1 MTACLRDPNPVVRKQ
16 TLVLLI
22 HLLQEDYLKI
32 RGTFFFRILQLTCDS
47 DESLSD
53 LALFYVNQRLL
64 HRQPNIIQ
72 QHFIESIFHFNDY
85 RGHPS
90 FNRFALT
97 DRERKLF
104 SIAGLFFKFLSSFGV
119 MLLLTRVFHSGQSH
133 SKQRFQIYL
142 FMLQN
147 LDDEARF
154 QLTFR
159 LSRDILFS
167 VVEGVMPLKN
177 SSTEAVLKDTLAIL
191 ACEDIKLASLKTTTE
206 EDPIDKEDIAQAIVQ
221 STKKAIIA
229 QVKSTS
235 YRFTYLKKKQ
245 KNVYTTKFTRIRMN
259 LKHAQSY

>member
-1 MTACLRDPNPVVRKQ
+1 M
-16 TLVLLI
+16 
-22 HLLQEDYLKI
+22 KI
-32 RGTFFFRILQLTCDS
+32 RGTFFFRILQLTCD

-53 LALFYVNQRLL
+53 LALFYVTQRLL
-64 HRQPNIIQ
+64 HRQSNIIQ

-90 FNRFALT
+90 FNKFALT

-104 SIAGLFFKFLSSFGV
+104 SIAGWYNVNSRCVHLTNFFFLFYEGP
-119 MLLLTRVFHSGQSH
+119 SH
-133 SKQRFQIYL
+133 SKRRLQIYV

-159 LSRDILFS
+159 LSRDVLFG

-177 SSTEAVLKDTLAIL
+177 ASTEAVLKDALAIL
-191 ACEDIKLASLKTTTE
+191 ASDDIKLASLKATE

-229 QVKSTS
+229 QVPKQPMIDMIQVDSIVCLFFVGCEEKCHREHHSYCDGIETQTS
-235 YRFTYLKKKQ
+235 
-245 KNVYTTKFTRIRMN
+245 KFEITVDGRLDAVPSRTDER
-259 LKHAQSY
+259 L